1 MKQLQRHFNSVWLKF
16 SFDMLFRLARD
27 PWQYSSAYEQW
38 KYQQEL
44 QLLPATPIL
53 QALELGCAEGI
64 FTVQLAARVG
74 HLVAADISPIALER
88 ATQRCLLQHCENVR
102 VIQFDLTQDELPA
115 EQFDFIICSEI
126 LYYMGDQSIL
136 QEVAKKLARSL
147 KPDGYLLT
155 SNDYRVEAG
164 NSNLRSVQPSETF
177 KKSRIFGAEVIGAA
191 LSETSL
197 QLVKVI
203 QTPFYCT
210 HLFQRSLSNTATR
223 SPEVVNL
230 TRAEVPQPKI
240 TLFDWFSIAV
250 IVRAWRQRFK
260 IS

>member
-1 MKQLQRHFNSVWLKF
+1 MKQLQRHFNSIWLKF

-44 QLLPATPIL
+44 QLLPPTPIL

-64 FTVQLAARVG
+64 FTVQLAAHVG

-88 ATQRCLLQHCENVR
+88 ASQRCVLQQCENVQ
-102 VIQFDLTQDELPA
+102 VIQFDLTQNELPA

-126 LYYMGDQSIL
+126 LYYVGDRAIL
-136 QEVAKKLARSL
+136 REVAKKLARSL

-155 SNDYRVEAG
+155 SNDYRVETG
-164 NSNLRSVQPSETF
+164 DSNPPLQQNQTS
-177 KKSRIFGAEVIGAA
+177 KKSRVFGAEAIGAA
-191 LSETSL
+191 LSDSL

-203 QTPFYCT
+203 QTPFYCS
-210 HLFQRSLSNTATR
+210 HLFQRSLFNSPAR
-223 SPEVVNL
+223 SPEIVNL
-230 TRAEVPQPKI
+230 TEAEVPQPKV
-240 TLFDWFSIAV
+240 TLFDWFSIAM
-250 IVRAWRQRFK
+250 IIKAWRRRFK
-260 IS
+260 TS